1 MADDTTRGGQPQR
14 PYSRPKPLTFDEVL
28 EILRREDPE
37 FWGAVDE
44 EAERFNE
51 EGRQ

>member
-1 MADDTTRGGQPQR
+1 MADDATRGGQPQR

-37 FWGAVDE
+37 FWGDVE
-44 EAERFNE
+44 EQAEDFDKTEN
-51 EGRQ
+51 